1 MADRFAFL
9 FEIALKV
16 GARTPENVNVVH
28 RSINL
33 ANLHVL
39 SSRAAQTMRVRLGPR
54 DLSSKRDVTQ
64 VCEILRSTQD
74 DISVHLPKA
83 SMSDSAI
90 LFSQQITYRAP
101 LSRTIELM
109 DKLLK
114 ARRKKIVA
122 TLPVMLHS
130 GRSDVVLEKTAPS
143 LPDLLVH

>member
-1 MADRFAFL
+1 
-9 FEIALKV
+9 
-16 GARTPENVNVVH
+16 
-28 RSINL
+28 
-33 ANLHVL
+33 
-39 SSRAAQTMRVRLGPR
+39 MRVRLGPR